1 MTREQVQ
8 ILVVDDEGAVRLLIR
23 RILEGK
29 DYRVVTAA
37 DGNEGLAK
45 LDQGGIDLVLL
56 DINMTG
62 LDGFQV
68 LELIRRRSNLPVIVL
83 TGMDKVVT
91 LRDTLGIGADD
102 YITKP
107 FRPLELVARIRAKLR
122 RATPS

>member
-29 DYRVVTAA
+29 GYRVVTAA

-68 LELIRRRSNLPVIVL
+68 LELIRRRSNLPVIML

-122 RATPS
+122 RAKPS

>member
-29 DYRVVTAA
+29 GYRVVTAA

-91 LRDTLGIGADD
+91 FILLLSI
-102 YITKP
+102 
-107 FRPLELVARIRAKLR
+107 
-122 RATPS
+122 S